1 MLEIEPRS
9 EPLSR
14 LDGEIRHAVVPD
26 MAVLADSVHSV
37 VKRKLESLEGAF
49 LIVDCDVDG
58 LLHRITSFAR
68 YLPYGMVIC
77 SYRSYPT
84 RTALKALHCMCKEV
98 ELHWEMDE
106 DVGETCV

>member
-37 VKRKLESLEGAF
+37 VKRNIGKLGGFFS
-49 LIVDCDVDG
+49 
-58 LLHRITSFAR
+58 HR
-68 YLPYGMVIC
+68 
-77 SYRSYPT
+77 
-84 RTALKALHCMCKEV
+84 
-98 ELHWEMDE
+98 
-106 DVGETCV
+106 